1 MVSSNNNPR
10 EKDFYMHTARSR
22 KRQDGTPVVLE
33 YWSVGVMGSVPNT
46 PLLHHS
52 NTPFLF
58 SSLPRM
64 KLPVHFFKPRAIDV
78 RINLRSGNIGVAEHR
93 LHGSQI
99 GAAFEQMGRERMTQ
113 GVRRHSLSNA
123 RGQGVAPN
131 EFPETLAGHA
141 FSRAI

>member
-1 MVSSNNNPR
+1 
-10 EKDFYMHTARSR
+10 
-22 KRQDGTPVVLE
+22 
-33 YWSVGVMGSVPNT
+33 MGSVPNT

-64 KLPVHFFKPRAIDV
+64 KLPVHFFKPRAVDV

-113 GVRRHSLSNA
+113 GVRRHSLANA

-131 EFPETLAGHA
+131 EFPETLPAHA
-141 FSRAI
+141 FSRAIGEHERARFAF

>member
-1 MVSSNNNPR
+1 MVSSNKNPR

-22 KRQDGTPVVLE
+22 KRQDGTPGVLE
-33 YWSVGVMGSVPNT
+33 YWSVEVMGSVPNT

-64 KLPVHFFKPRAIDV
+64 KLPVHFFEPRTVDVCID
-78 RINLRSGNIGVAEHR
+78 LGGGNIGVAEHR

-99 GAAFEQMGRERMTQ
+99 GAAFEQMGRER
-113 GVRRHSLSNA
+113 
-123 RGQGVAPN
+123 VAQ
-131 EFPETLAGHA
+131 
-141 FSRAI
+141 